1 MIGTEMKKRSDKYPN
16 AKPYRDRHGKRR
28 WRYRVRGFTAE
39 LGTDYGSEEFERRY
53 QEAEKGSKVK
63 GQIGAGRT
71 VPHSLDDL
79 VAHFYKLHFPTI
91 EESTRADYR
100 SVIEPLRMKHGRKRI
115 AHLKVR
121 HVMAIK
127 AEMHETPVQA
137 NKMLKRLS
145 QMLDLAVQMEWIAAN
160 PVKGVKK
167 FATTTDGFHTWDEG
181 EIARF
186 YEVHKLGT
194 PAHMCMTLMLYT
206 GAAKVD
212 AVKLGPANVK
222 AGRISYRR
230 QKTKKNPSGVLVDIP
245 MHPALMEA
253 INASPATFTFLETRH
268 GKPRTRSG
276 LGSSMRKWCDKAGL
290 PLCSSHGL
298 RKAICRR
305 IAEAGGTP
313 FEIMSV
319 SGQVTLAMAQKYCE
333 TFGRRDLAD
342 SAFSRLD
349 GTKAEQKLTNHPL
362 RFVRNSD
369 KQLKGKDK

>member
-1 MIGTEMKKRSDKYPN
+1 MKMRSDKYTN

-28 WRYRVRGFTAE
+28 WRYRVKGFTAE
-39 LGTDYGSEEFERRY
+39 LGTDYGSDEFESRY
-53 QEAEKGSKVK
+53 QEAENRNKAK
-63 GQIGAGRT
+63 GQIGADRT
-71 VPHSLDDL
+71 IPRSLDDL

-100 SVIEPLRMKHGRKRI
+100 SVIEPLRLKHGKKRI

-121 HVMAIK
+121 HVMEIK
-127 AEMHETPVQA
+127 AEMHATPVQA

-145 QMLDLAVQMEWIAAN
+145 QMLDLAVQMEWLAAN

-167 FATTTDGFHTWDEG
+167 YATTTDGFHTWDEG

-194 PAHMCMTLMLYT
+194 PAHTCMTLMLYT

-222 AGRISYRR
+222 NGRISYKR
-230 QKTKKNPSGVLVDIP
+230 QKTKKNPSGILVDIP
-245 MHPALMEA
+245 IHPELAEVISA
-253 INASPATFTFLETRH
+253 CRATFTFLETRQS
-268 GKPRTRSG
+268 KARTRAG
-276 LGSSMRKWCDKAGL
+276 LGSSMRKWCDAAGL

-342 SAFSRLD
+342 SAFSRLSQ
-349 GTKAEQKLTNHPL
+349 TKVEQNLTNHPL
-362 RFVRNSD
+362 RFVKNSD
-369 KQLKGKDK
+369 KQLKLGDK

>member
-1 MIGTEMKKRSDKYPN
+1 VKKRSDKYPN

-28 WRYRVRGFTAE
+28 WRYRVKGFTAE
-39 LGTDYGSEEFERRY
+39 LGTDYGSDEFERRY
-53 QEAEKGSKVK
+53 QDAESGSKAN
-63 GQIGAGRT
+63 GHIGAGRT
-71 VPHSLDDL
+71 ISGSLDDL
-79 VAHFYKLHFPTI
+79 VSHFYKLHFPTI
-91 EESTRADYR
+91 EESTRSDYR
-100 SVIEPLRMKHGRKRI
+100 SVIEPLRIKHGKKRI

-160 PVKGVKK
+160 PAKGVKK

-181 EIARF
+181 EIERF
-186 YEVHKLGT
+186 YQIHKIGT

-222 AGRISYRR
+222 DGRISYRR

-245 MHPALMEA
+245 MHQSLFEA
-253 INASPATFTFLETRH
+253 INASPATFTFLETRQ
-268 GKPRTRSG
+268 GKARTRSG
-276 LGSSMRKWCDKAGL
+276 LGTSMRKWCDQAGL

-305 IAEAGGTP
+305 IAEAQGTP

-342 SAFSRLD
+342 SAFSRMD
-349 GTKAEQKLTNHPL
+349 STKAEQNLTNHPL
-362 RFVRNSD
+362 RFVRNSN
-369 KQLKGKDK
+369 KQLKGNEK

>member
-1 MIGTEMKKRSDKYPN
+1 MKMRSDKYSN

-28 WRYRVRGFTAE
+28 WRYRVKGFTAE
-39 LGTDYGSEEFERRY
+39 LGTEYGSDNFERRY
-53 QEAEKGSKVK
+53 QDAEKGSKAK
-63 GQIGAGRT
+63 GQIGAART
-71 VPHSLDDL
+71 VPGSLDDL

-91 EESTRADYR
+91 EESTRTDYR
-100 SVIEPLRMKHGRKRI
+100 SVIEPLRIKHGKKRI

-121 HVMAIK
+121 HVMAMK

-145 QMLDLAVQMEWIAAN
+145 QMLDLAVQMEWLLAN

-167 FATTTDGFHTWDEG
+167 YSTTTDGFHTWDED

-186 YEVHKLGT
+186 YEVHELGSA
-194 PAHMCMTLMLYT
+194 AHTCMTLMLYT

-212 AVKLGPANVK
+212 AVKLGPTNVK
-222 AGRISYRR
+222 DGRIRYRR

-245 MHPALMEA
+245 MHPALVEA
-253 INASPATFTFLETRH
+253 ISCSPVTFTFLETQQ
-268 GKPRTRSG
+268 GMARTCSG
-276 LGSSMRKWCDKAGL
+276 LGSSMRKWCDKASL

-342 SAFSRLD
+342 AAFSRLD
-349 GTKAEQKLTNHPL
+349 STKVEQNLTNQPM
-362 RFVRNSD
+362 RFVRNQD
-369 KQLKGKDK
+369 KPLKKGGK

>member
-1 MIGTEMKKRSDKYPN
+1 MKKRSDKYPR
-16 AKPYRDRHGKRR
+16 AKAYRDRHGKRR
-28 WRYRVRGFTAE
+28 WRYRVKGFTAE
-39 LGTDYGSEEFERRY
+39 LGTDYGSDDFEHRY
-53 QEAEKGSKVK
+53 QEAENGSKAK
-63 GQIGAGRT
+63 GHIGAGRT
-71 VPHSLDDL
+71 IPRSLDDL
-79 VAHFYKLHFPTI
+79 IAHFYKLHFPTI

-100 SVIEPLRMKHGRKRI
+100 SVIEPLREKHGRKRV

-127 AEMHETPVQA
+127 AEMHETPSQA
-137 NKMLKRLS
+137 NKTIKRLS
-145 QMLDLAVQMEWIAAN
+145 QLMDLAVEMEWITSN

-167 FATTTDGFHTWDEG
+167 YVTTTDGFHTWDEG

-186 YEVHKLGT
+186 YEVYELGT
-194 PAHMCMTLMLYT
+194 PAHLCMTLMLYT

-212 AVKLGPANVK
+212 AVKLGPSNVK
-222 AGRISYRR
+222 DGRIKYRR
-230 QKTKKNPSGVLVDIP
+230 QKTKKNPTGVEVDIP
-245 MHPALMEA
+245 MHPALAEA
-253 INASPATFTFLETRH
+253 IDASPATFTFLETRQ
-268 GKPRTRSG
+268 GKPRTRAG
-276 LGSSMRKWCDKAGL
+276 LGSSMRKWCDAAGL

-349 GTKAEQKLTNHPL
+349 GTKAEQNLTNHPA
-362 RFVRNSD
+362 RFVRKCH
-369 KQLKGKDK
+369 KQRKLKDNK

>member
-1 MIGTEMKKRSDKYPN
+1 MKRKTQFPN
-16 AKPYRDRHGKRR
+16 ATHYTDKSGNRR
-28 WRYRVRGFTAE
+28 WRYRHKGFAAE
-39 LGTDYGSEEFERRY
+39 LGTEYGSDEFIRRY
-53 QEAEKGSKVK
+53 EAAVQRVTAKP
-63 GQIGAGRT
+63 QIGAGRT
-71 VPHSLDDL
+71 VPGSLDDL

-100 SVIEPLRMKHGRKRI
+100 SVIEPLRLKHGKKSVKNMR
-115 AHLKVR
+115 VR

-127 AEMHETPVQA
+127 ASMSATPVQA
-137 NKMLKRLS
+137 NKTLKRLS
-145 QMLDLAVQMEWIAAN
+145 QMMDLAVQMEWVAAN

-167 FATTTDGFHTWDEG
+167 YSAPTDGFHTWDEG

-186 YEVHKLGT
+186 YEIHKIGT
-194 PAHMCMTLMLYT
+194 PAHLCMTLMLYT

-222 AGRISYRR
+222 GGRIEYRR

-245 MHPALMEA
+245 MHPALVEA
-253 INASPATFTFLETRH
+253 IEATPTTFTFLETH
-268 GKPRTRSG
+268 QKKARSRNG
-276 LGSSMRKWCDKAGL
+276 LGTSMRKWCDKAGL
-290 PLCSSHGL
+290 PMCSSHGL

-342 SAFSRLD
+342 SAFSKLD
-349 GTKAEQKLTNHPL
+349 GTNAEQKLANHPA
-362 RFVRNSD
+362 RFATISSNQR
-369 KQLKGKDK
+369 KTKGNK